1 MRTDHGLQVIRI
13 ALIGAG
19 RIGTMHAGNIAR
31 RVPAAELAAV
41 VDPRTDVAES
51 LAAKYDARAADL
63 DDVLKDPDIDAVAIT
78 SVAAVHS
85 ELVVRAAEAGKAV
98 FCEKPASLELA
109 EMDRAIRATE
119 KAGVTFQVGFNRRFA
134 ADFAAAHDAIVRG
147 EIGTPQLMRSV
158 TRDPGRPG
166 GLGHAASIKPWTIF
180 RETLIHDF
188 DTLLWLNPGAEP
200 VEVYTRADALVAPQY
215 KESGLIDTAAVML
228 TFGNGAIA
236 TAEANFSALYGYD
249 VRGEVFGSKGMVTA
263 GRHASSPVALYGEH
277 GISRPTLRSDEE
289 MFVDAYVAE
298 PRPVRRRDPD
308 RRDSAGHRSRR
319 PQRAAGRAG
328 RDEVPR
334 GAPPGP
340 VARVRMRLAVCAEM
354 VFTDL
359 PFVSRVERIHERGFE
374 VEIWGH
380 PGKDIEALVRT
391 GATFSSMTGYVRGS
405 LTHDQDELLK
415 PPSSRSRWRTGWGVR
430 GSTCMARSWG
440 KAGCPS
446 YRSTS

>member
-41 VDPRTDVAES
+41 VDPRLDAAES
-51 LAAKYDARAADL
+51 LAAKYDARPHADL

-78 SVAAVHS
+78 SIAKVHS
-85 ELVVRAAEAGKAV
+85 ELVVRAAEAGKAI

-109 EMDRAIRATE
+109 EMDRAIQAAE
-119 KAGVTFQVGFNRRFA
+119 QAGVVFQVGFNRRFSR
-134 ADFAAAHDAIVRG
+134 DFAAAHAAVVKG

-158 TRDPGRPG
+158 TRDPGPAG
-166 GLGHAASIKPWTIF
+166 MANPAGIKPWTIF

-188 DTLLWLNPGAEP
+188 DTLLWLNPGAQP

-228 TFGNGAIA
+228 SFDNGAIA

-263 GRHASSPVALYGEH
+263 GRHASSPMLQYGEQ
-277 GISRPTLRSDEE
+277 GISQQTLRSDEE

-298 PRPVRRRDPD
+298 LSQFADAIRTGSTPPVTGKDARNALRVALAAMKSHEERRPV
-308 RRDSAGHRSRR
+308 
-319 PQRAAGRAG
+319 Q
-328 RDEVPR
+328 
-334 GAPPGP
+334 
-340 VARVRMRLAVCAEM
+340 LQ
-354 VFTDL
+354 
-359 PFVSRVERIHERGFE
+359 
-374 VEIWGH
+374 EIG
-380 PGKDIEALVRT
+380 
-391 GATFSSMTGYVRGS
+391 
-405 LTHDQDELLK
+405 
-415 PPSSRSRWRTGWGVR
+415 
-430 GSTCMARSWG
+430 
-440 KAGCPS
+440 
-446 YRSTS
+446 